1 MFLPSSLCCLFH
13 QSFPS
18 SLSIYPI
25 LFTSLHKCSDINH
38 IGYADLPRL
47 HLCRKTLQ
55 QANELSFFD
64 YSLIHSR
71 TLRKIQS
78 LKSVFL
84 TSHDSLKTKG
94 CLCGHG
100 PHKDPSA
107 LVQSP
112 GCGCRVFSHTFQS
125 HNKINS
131 ICPLELPTSQMF
143 FFYIPVTVKYIV
155 GCHVSLCSSDALIS
169 L

>member
-25 LFTSLHKCSDINH
+25 LLTSLHKCSDINH

-55 QANELSFFD
+55 QANELSLFD

-94 CLCGHG
+94 CLCRHG
-100 PHKDPSA
+100 PHKDPGA

-125 HNKINS
+125 HTKINS
-131 ICPLELPTSQMF
+131 TNYPQAKC

-155 GCHVSLCSSDALIS
+155 GCHVSLCSSDALIR